1 MTSSMIALG
10 CLVCLSASG
19 CASFIC
25 ALDGGAILSSPIE
38 TPFCR
43 SSGVFEGAVVA
54 QSAFAAHELV
64 VAVVRGLAET
74 SQQRS
79 LNESIRN
86 F

>member
-10 CLVCLSASG
+10 CLVGLSASG
-19 CASFIC
+19 CASFIY
-25 ALDGGAILSSPIE
+25 AIEGGAILSSPIE
-38 TPFCR
+38 TSFCCR
-43 SSGVFEGAVVA
+43 SGVLKGAVVA